1 MLAFS
6 GYGGSSVNFDWEA
19 FSQLSDE
26 EKVAYM
32 KKAEEEAREASKG
45 KTFPPGSIA
54 PEKAR
59 HQDGWE
65 VVGRMKSDGTIHYYT
80 DDEMPPRREGAGA
93 SDDGGE
99 NTEHDEDNE
108 K

>member
-26 EKVAYM
+26 EKVAFM
-32 KKAEEEAREASKG
+32 KKAEEEAREASRG

-59 HQDGWE
+59 HQEGFE
-65 VVGRMKSDGTIHYYT
+65 VIGYEKPDGTVHYYT
-80 DDEMPPRREGAGA
+80 EEEKQAQKDRFADNE
-93 SDDGGE
+93 
-99 NTEHDEDNE
+99 EHDEGNE